1 MSTPEPAGTAGASPA
16 HDPAPGYLP
25 HKQILVILGGLMAG
39 MFLAALDQ
47 SIVGTAL
54 PQIVSEFNSLDKLSW
69 VVTAYLLTST
79 ASTPLWGKISD
90 LYGRRPLFQAAIIT
104 FLAGSVL
111 AALSQNIEELIGFR
125 AVQGLGAGGLLSLAF
140 ATIGDVIPPRERGRY
155 MGYFGAVFGLSS
167 VAGPLLGGLLTD
179 GPGWRWIFWINLP
192 IGLVA
197 LGIVTAR
204 LKLPHVRRSHQIDYL
219 GAATV
224 TGAVTALLLAVSW
237 SGPGN
242 GWTDGI
248 TLGLLVGAA
257 VLAVA
262 FVLIELRVSE
272 PIIPM
277 DLFKGR
283 IFAGNAAYAFLLGF
297 AMFGAL
303 IFLPLYLQAVKDLSP
318 TRSGLALL
326 PMIIGIFSASIPSG
340 QLMSRTGRYKI
351 YPIASAILVGVA
363 MLLLSTIALDT
374 PYWQLAIY
382 MFVMGAGLGLSMQ
395 IIVTAAQNSVSRKH
409 MGTATSTMT
418 FFRSMGGAIGT
429 AVYGAV
435 LTSRLKV
442 HLEDVVP
449 AAAKGSIDSLA
460 KAANSVQALHMM
472 PQPGRGWALSSL
484 VAAMG
489 DVFLVSLPFLAVAL
503 LLAIITPEQR
513 LASREDGAGKSD
525 PGDADIEAA
534 AAAESTYSI

>member
-1 MSTPEPAGTAGASPA
+1 MSTPEPATAGGASTAP
-16 HDPAPGYLP
+16 DPNTPQYLS
-25 HKQILVILGGLMAG
+25 HKQILVVLGGLMAG

-54 PQIVSEFNSLDKLSW
+54 PRIVSEFNSLDKLSW

-90 LYGRRPLFQAAIIT
+90 LYGRRPLFIAAIVT

-111 AALSQNIEELIGFR
+111 SALAQNIEQLIGFR
-125 AVQGLGAGGLLSLAF
+125 AVQGLGAGGLMSLAF
-140 ATIGDVIPPRERGRY
+140 ATIGDVIPPRERGKY

-197 LGIVTAR
+197 LGIVAAVLR
-204 LKLPHVRRSHQIDYL
+204 LPHVRRSHKIDYV
-219 GAATV
+219 GATV
-224 TGAVTALLLAVSW
+224 ITGAVTSLLLAISW
-237 SGPGN
+237 SGPTN
-242 GWTDGI
+242 GWGTGTTI
-248 TLGLLVGAA
+248 ALLAA
-257 VLAVA
+257 AVVLAVS
-262 FVLIELRVSE
+262 FVFVELKVAE

-283 IFAGNAAYAFLLGF
+283 IFSGYAGFAFLLGF

-303 IFLPLYLQAVKDLSP
+303 IFLPLYLQAVKGLSP

-326 PMIIGIFSASIPSG
+326 PMIVGIFSASIPSG
-340 QLMSRTGRYKI
+340 QMMSKNGRYKAF
-351 YPIASAILVGVA
+351 PIISAVLVSGA
-363 MLLLSTIALDT
+363 MLLLSTLSMTT

-395 IIVTAAQNSVSRKH
+395 ITVTAAQNSVPRQH
-409 MGTATSTMT
+409 MGSATSTMT

-435 LTSRLKV
+435 LTSRLKD
-442 HLEDVVP
+442 HLADIIPNATQAMVD
-449 AAAKGSIDSLA
+449 GIA
-460 KAANSVQALHMM
+460 KAANSVQALHSMQEPM
-472 PQPGRGWALSSL
+472 KGWALHGL
-484 VAAMG
+484 VDAMG
-489 DVFLVSLPFLAVAL
+489 DVFLVSLPFLAIAFVIAVV
-503 LLAIITPEQR
+503 TPEQR
-513 LASREDGAGKSD
+513 LAGRSDGPKPEGESV
-525 PGDADIEAA
+525 ESSTAA
-534 AAAESTYSI
+534 ALH

>member
-1 MSTPEPAGTAGASPA
+1 MSTTEPAAAGGAAPASGPG
-16 HDPAPGYLP
+16 DNAPQYLS
-25 HKQILVILGGLMAG
+25 HKQILVVLGGLMAG

-90 LYGRRPLFQAAIIT
+90 LYGRRPLFIAAIVT

-111 AALSQNIEELIGFR
+111 AAMSQNIEMLIGFR
-125 AVQGLGAGGLLSLAF
+125 AVQGLGAGGLMSLAF
-140 ATIGDVIPPRERGRY
+140 ATIGDVIPPRERGKY

-197 LGIVTAR
+197 LGVVAAVLR
-204 LKLPHVRRSHQIDYL
+204 LPHVKRSHKIDYV
-219 GAATV
+219 GAAVV
-224 TGAVTALLLAVSW
+224 TAAVTTLLLAISW
-237 SGPGN
+237 SGPTN
-242 GWTDGI
+242 GWGTTTTI
-248 TLGLLVGAA
+248 ALLAA
-257 VLAVA
+257 SVVLAVA
-262 FVLIELRVSE
+262 FVFVELRVAE

-283 IFAGNAAYAFLLGF
+283 IFSGYAGFAFLLGV

-303 IFLPLYLQAVKDLSP
+303 IFLPLYLQAVKDMSP

-326 PMIIGIFSASIPSG
+326 PMIVGIFTASISSG
-340 QLMSRTGRYKI
+340 QLMSKSGRYKI
-351 YPIASAILVGVA
+351 YPILSAILVAGA
-363 MLLLSTIALDT
+363 MLLLSTLSMTT
-374 PYWQLAIY
+374 PYWHLALY

-395 IIVTAAQNSVSRKH
+395 ITVTAAQNSVPRQH

-429 AVYGAV
+429 AIFGTV
-435 LTSRLKV
+435 LTSRLKD
-442 HLEDVVP
+442 HLADLVP
-449 AAAKGSIDSLA
+449 NATPDMLEKLSQ
-460 KAANSVQALHMM
+460 AANSVPMLHALKEPMK
-472 PQPGRGWALSSL
+472 GWALHGL
-484 VAAMG
+484 VDAMG
-489 DVFLVSLPFLAVAL
+489 DVFLVALPFLAIAL
-503 LLAIITPEQR
+503 VLAIITPEQR
-513 LASREDGAGKSD
+513 LAGRDTAKPDDDASLEASAAGAMH
-525 PGDADIEAA
+525 
-534 AAAESTYSI
+534 

>member
-1 MSTPEPAGTAGASPA
+1 
-16 HDPAPGYLP
+16 
-25 HKQILVILGGLMAG
+25 MAG

-54 PQIVSEFNSLDKLSW
+54 PRIVSEFNSLDKLSW

-90 LYGRRPLFQAAIIT
+90 LYGRRPLFIAAILT
-104 FLAGSVL
+104 FLGGSVL
-111 AALSQNIEELIGFR
+111 SALSQNIEELIAFR
-125 AVQGLGAGGLLSLAF
+125 AVQGLGAGGLMSLAF

-155 MGYFGAVFGLSS
+155 MGYFGAVFGLAS

-179 GPGWRWIFWINLP
+179 GPGWRWIFWINVP

-197 LGIVTAR
+197 LGIVSAVLR
-204 LKLPHVRRSHQIDYL
+204 LPHVKRSHQIDYL
-219 GAATV
+219 GAAIV

-237 SGPGN
+237 SGPTNGWGN
-242 GWTDGI
+242 GTTI
-248 TLGLLVGAA
+248 ALLVGTV

-262 FVLIELRVSE
+262 FVLVELRVAE

-283 IFAGNAAYAFLLGF
+283 IFSGYAGYAFLMGF

-303 IFLPLYLQAVKDLSP
+303 IFLPLYLQAVKDMSP

-326 PMIIGIFSASIPSG
+326 PMIVGIFSASIPSG
-340 QLMSRTGRYKI
+340 QLMSKTGRYKI
-351 YPIASAILVGVA
+351 YPIISAILVSGA

-374 PYWQLAIY
+374 AYWQLAIY

-395 IIVTAAQNSVSRKH
+395 ITVTAAQNSVPRKH

-435 LTSRLKV
+435 LTSRLKT
-442 HLEDVVP
+442 HLGDIVP
-449 AAAKGSIDSLA
+449 QTMQSMVDRLA
-460 KAANSVQALHMM
+460 KAANSVQALHALKPPMK
-472 PQPGRGWALSSL
+472 GWALSGL
-484 VAAMG
+484 VQAMG
-489 DVFLVSLPFLAVAL
+489 DVFLVSLPFLAIAL
-503 LLAIITPEQR
+503 VIAIITPERR
-513 LASREDGAGKSD
+513 LAGRSDGAVKTDGE
-525 PGDADIEAA
+525 GDASLEASA
-534 AAAESTYSI
+534 AGAMH

>member
-1 MSTPEPAGTAGASPA
+1 MSTTEPATAGGA
-16 HDPAPGYLP
+16 APDSGPSYLS

-54 PQIVSEFNSLDKLSW
+54 PRIVSEFNSLDKLSW

-90 LYGRRPLFQAAIIT
+90 LYGRRPLFIAAIVT
-104 FLAGSVL
+104 FLGGSVL
-111 AALSQNIEELIGFR
+111 SALSQNIEQLIGFR
-125 AVQGLGAGGLLSLAF
+125 AVQGLGAGGLMSLAF
-140 ATIGDVIPPRERGRY
+140 ATIGDVIPPRERGKY

-179 GPGWRWIFWINLP
+179 GPGWRWIFWINVP

-197 LGIVTAR
+197 LGIVAAVLR
-204 LKLPHVRRSHQIDYL
+204 LPHVKRSHKIDYL
-219 GAATV
+219 GASTV
-224 TGAVTALLLAVSW
+224 AAAVTSLLLAVSW
-237 SGPGN
+237 SGPSN
-242 GWTDGI
+242 GWGNAT
-248 TLGLLVGAA
+248 TLALLIGAV

-262 FVLIELRVSE
+262 FVIIELRVAE

-283 IFAGNAAYAFLLGF
+283 IFSGYAGYAFLLGF

-326 PMIIGIFSASIPSG
+326 PMIVGIFSASIPSG
-340 QLMSRTGRYKI
+340 QMMSKSGRYKHF
-351 YPIASAILVGVA
+351 PIISAVLVGGA
-363 MLLLSTIALDT
+363 MILLSTLSLST

-395 IIVTAAQNSVSRKH
+395 ITVTAAQNSVPRQH
-409 MGTATSTMT
+409 MGSATSTMT

-435 LTSRLKV
+435 LTSRLKD
-442 HLEDVVP
+442 HLGDIIPNATQSMVD
-449 AAAKGSIDSLA
+449 GLA
-460 KAANSVQALHMM
+460 KAANSVQALH
-472 PQPGRGWALSSL
+472 ALKEPMKGFALHGL
-484 VAAMG
+484 VDAMD
-489 DVFLVSLPFLAVAL
+489 DVFLVSLPFLAIAL
-503 LLAIITPEQR
+503 ILAIITPEQK
-513 LASREDGAGKSD
+513 LAGRNDGPKAEGEGEQSL
-525 PGDADIEAA
+525 ESSAA
-534 AAAESTYSI
+534 AAMH

>member
-1 MSTPEPAGTAGASPA
+1 MSTTEPATPGGASPA
-16 HDPAPGYLP
+16 PDAPTYLS
-25 HKQILVILGGLMAG
+25 HRNILIILGGLMAG

-90 LYGRRPLFQAAIIT
+90 LYGRRPLFIAAIVT
-104 FLAGSVL
+104 FLGGSVL
-111 AALSQNIEELIGFR
+111 SALAQNIEQLIGFR
-125 AVQGLGAGGLLSLAF
+125 AVQGLGAGGLMSLAF
-140 ATIGDVIPPRERGRY
+140 ATIGDVIPPRERGKY

-197 LGIVTAR
+197 LGIVAAV
-204 LKLPHVRRSHQIDYL
+204 LKLPHVKRSHKIDYL
-219 GAATV
+219 GAAIV
-224 TGAVTALLLAVSW
+224 TGAVTSLLLAVSW
-237 SGPGN
+237 SGPTNGWGN
-242 GWTDGI
+242 GTTI
-248 TLGLLVGAA
+248 ALLAGAV

-262 FVLIELRVSE
+262 FVLVELRVSE

-283 IFAGNAAYAFLLGF
+283 IFSGYAGYAFLLGF

-326 PMIIGIFSASIPSG
+326 PMIVGIFSASIPSG
-340 QLMSRTGRYKI
+340 QLMSKTGRYKI
-351 YPIASAILVGVA
+351 YPMISAVLVGGA
-363 MLLLSTIALDT
+363 MVLLSTIGLHT
-374 PYWQLAIY
+374 PYWHLAIY
-382 MFVMGAGLGLSMQ
+382 MFIMGAGLGLSMQ
-395 IIVTAAQNSVSRKH
+395 ITVTAAQNSVPRQH

-442 HLEDVVP
+442 HLGDIVP
-449 AAAKGSIDSLA
+449 ATAQNMVEPLA
-460 KAANSVQALHMM
+460 KAANSVQALHGLKEPMK
-472 PQPGRGWALSSL
+472 GWALSGL
-484 VAAMG
+484 VNAMD
-489 DVFLVSLPFLAVAL
+489 DVFLVSLPFLAIAL
-503 LLAIITPEQR
+503 ILAVITPEQR
-513 LASREDGAGKSD
+513 LAGRNDGPKSEEEQN
-525 PGDADIEAA
+525 AELEAA
-534 AAAESTYSI
+534 ASSMG

>member
-1 MSTPEPAGTAGASPA
+1 MSTTEPAVTGGAAP
-16 HDPAPGYLP
+16 DPNTPSYLS
-25 HKQILVILGGLMAG
+25 HKQILVVLGGLMAG

-90 LYGRRPLFQAAIIT
+90 LYGRRPLFIAAIVT

-125 AVQGLGAGGLLSLAF
+125 AVQGLGAGGLMSLAF
-140 ATIGDVIPPRERGRY
+140 ATIGDVIPPRERGKY

-197 LGIVTAR
+197 LGVVGAV
-204 LKLPHVRRSHQIDYL
+204 LKLPHVKRSHKIDYL
-219 GAATV
+219 GASVV
-224 TGAVTALLLAVSW
+224 TGAVTTLLLAVSW
-237 SGPGN
+237 SGPSN
-242 GWTDGI
+242 GWDSATTI
-248 TLGLLVGAA
+248 GLLVAA
-257 VLAVA
+257 VVLAVA
-262 FVLIELRVSE
+262 FVFVELRVSE

-283 IFAGNAAYAFLLGF
+283 IFSGYAGFAFLLGF

-303 IFLPLYLQAVKDLSP
+303 IFLPLYLQAVKDMSP

-326 PMIIGIFSASIPSG
+326 PMILGIFSASIPSG
-340 QLMSRTGRYKI
+340 QLMSKTGRYKI
-351 YPIASAILVGVA
+351 YPIISAVLVGVA
-363 MLLLSTIALDT
+363 MLLLSTLSLST
-374 PYWQLAIY
+374 PYWQLAIF
-382 MFVMGAGLGLSMQ
+382 MFLMGSGLGLSMQ
-395 IIVTAAQNSVSRKH
+395 ITVTAAQNSVPRKH
-409 MGTATSTMT
+409 MGTATSSMT

-435 LTSRLKV
+435 LTSRLTE
-442 HLEDVVP
+442 HLGDIVP
-449 AAAKGSIDSLA
+449 SSAQNMVGQLA
-460 KAANSVQALHMM
+460 KAANSVDALHALKEPM
-472 PQPGRGWALSSL
+472 QGWALHGL
-484 VAAMG
+484 VEAMG
-489 DVFLVSLPFLAVAL
+489 DVFLVSLPFLAIAL
-503 LLAIITPEQR
+503 VIAIITPEQR
-513 LASREDGAGKSD
+513 LAGRDETPKDGEEPNLEAS
-525 PGDADIEAA
+525 AA
-534 AAAESTYSI
+534 AAMH

>member
-1 MSTPEPAGTAGASPA
+1 MSTTEPATSGGAA
-16 HDPAPGYLP
+16 PAPDKGPQYLS
-25 HKQILVILGGLMAG
+25 HQQILVVLGGLMAG

-90 LYGRRPLFQAAIIT
+90 LYGRRPLFMAAIIT

-111 AALSQNIEELIGFR
+111 SALSQNIEMLIGFR
-125 AVQGLGAGGLLSLAF
+125 AIQGLGAGGLMALAF
-140 ATIGDVIPPRERGRY
+140 ATIGDVIPPRERGKY

-167 VAGPLLGGLLTD
+167 VAGPLLGGVLTD
-179 GPGWRWIFWINLP
+179 GPGWRWIFWINVP

-197 LGIVTAR
+197 LGIVGAVLR
-204 LKLPHVRRSHQIDYL
+204 LPHVRRSHKIDFL
-219 GAATV
+219 GAGTV
-224 TGAVTALLLAVSW
+224 TAAVTTLLLAVSW
-237 SGPGN
+237 SGPTNGWGN
-242 GWTDGI
+242 GTTI
-248 TLGLLVGAA
+248 ALLVASA

-262 FVLIELRVSE
+262 FVIIENKVSE

-283 IFAGNAAYAFLLGF
+283 IFAGYAGYAFLLGF

-326 PMIIGIFSASIPSG
+326 PMIVGIFFASIPSG

-351 YPIASAILVGVA
+351 YPIVSAVLVSGA
-363 MLLLSTIALDT
+363 MVLLSTLSLNT
-374 PYWQLAIY
+374 PYWHLAIY

-395 IIVTAAQNSVSRKH
+395 ITVTAAQNSVPRQH
-409 MGTATSTMT
+409 IGTATSTMT
-418 FFRSMGGAIGT
+418 FFRSMGGAVGT

-442 HLEDVVP
+442 HLADIVP
-449 AAAKGSIDSLA
+449 NATQGMIDGLA
-460 KAANSVQALHMM
+460 KAANSVDALH
-472 PQPGRGWALSSL
+472 ALKEPLKGFALHGL
-484 VAAMG
+484 VDAMD
-489 DVFLVSLPFLAVAL
+489 DVFLVSLPFLAIAFIIAV
-503 LLAIITPEQR
+503 ITPEQR
-513 LASREDGAGKSD
+513 LAGRDDIAKPASESEDSV
-525 PGDADIEAA
+525 ETSAA
-534 AAAESTYSI
+534 AAMH

>member
-1 MSTPEPAGTAGASPA
+1 MSTTEPAVSGGSSSAPEPS
-16 HDPAPGYLP
+16 YLS
-25 HKQILVILGGLMAG
+25 HKQILVVLAGLMAG

-90 LYGRRPLFQAAIIT
+90 LYGRRPLFIAAIVT

-111 AALSQNIEELIGFR
+111 SALAQNIEELIGFR
-125 AVQGLGAGGLLSLAF
+125 AVQGLGAGGLMSLAF
-140 ATIGDVIPPRERGRY
+140 ATIGDVIPPRERGKY

-197 LGIVTAR
+197 LGIVAAV
-204 LKLPHVRRSHQIDYL
+204 LKLPHVKRSHKIDYL
-219 GAATV
+219 GASVITA
-224 TGAVTALLLAVSW
+224 AVTTLLLAISW
-237 SGPGN
+237 SGPDN
-242 GWTDGI
+242 GWGSGTTI
-248 TLGLLVGAA
+248 ALLVAA
-257 VLAVA
+257 VVLSVTFVFVELKVA
-262 FVLIELRVSE
+262 E

-283 IFAGNAAYAFLLGF
+283 IFSGYAGYAFLLGF

-303 IFLPLYLQAVKDLSP
+303 IFLPLYLQAVKDMSP

-326 PMIIGIFSASIPSG
+326 PMIVGIFSASIPSG
-340 QLMSRTGRYKI
+340 QLMSKTGRYKI
-351 YPIASAILVGVA
+351 YPIISAVLVGGA
-363 MLLLSTIALDT
+363 MVMLSTIGMDT

-395 IIVTAAQNSVSRKH
+395 ITVTAAQNSVPRQH

-435 LTSRLKV
+435 LTSRLTD
-442 HLEDVVP
+442 HLGDIVP
-449 AAAKGSIDSLA
+449 QTAQNMVGMLA
-460 KAANSVQALHMM
+460 KAANSVDALHALQ
-472 PQPGRGWALSSL
+472 QPMKGWALLGL
-484 VAAMG
+484 VQAMG
-489 DVFLVSLPFLAVAL
+489 DVFLVSLPFLVIAL
-503 LLAIITPEQR
+503 VLAIITPEQR
-513 LASREDGAGKSD
+513 LAGRNDNQPKDEN
-525 PGDADIEAA
+525 IEASAA
-534 AAAESTYSI
+534 AAMH

>member
-1 MSTPEPAGTAGASPA
+1 MSTTEPAVA
-16 HDPAPGYLP
+16 APDSSTPSYLS
-25 HKQILVILGGLMAG
+25 HRQILVILGGLMAG

-90 LYGRRPLFQAAIIT
+90 LYGRRPLFIAAIVT
-104 FLAGSVL
+104 FLGGSVL
-111 AALSQNIEELIGFR
+111 SALSQNIEMLIGFR
-125 AVQGLGAGGLLSLAF
+125 AVQGLGAGGLMSLAF
-140 ATIGDVIPPRERGRY
+140 ATIGDVIPPRERGKY

-197 LGIVTAR
+197 LGIVAAV
-204 LKLPHVRRSHQIDYL
+204 LKLPHVKRSHKIDYL
-219 GAATV
+219 GAAIV
-224 TGAVTALLLAVSW
+224 TGAVTTLLLAVSW
-237 SGPGN
+237 SGPSNGWGN
-242 GWTDGI
+242 GT
-248 TLGLLVGAA
+248 TVALLVGAV

-262 FVLIELRVSE
+262 FVLVELRVAE

-283 IFAGNAAYAFLLGF
+283 IFSGYAGFAFLLGF

-326 PMIIGIFSASIPSG
+326 PMIVGIFSASIPSG
-340 QLMSRTGRYKI
+340 QLMSKTGRYKI
-351 YPIASAILVGVA
+351 YPIISAVLVGFA
-363 MLLLSTIALDT
+363 MVLLSTIGMNT
-374 PYWQLAIY
+374 PYWHLAIY

-395 IIVTAAQNSVSRKH
+395 ITVTAAQNSVPRQH

-435 LTSRLKV
+435 LTSRLQV
-442 HLEDVVP
+442 HLKDIVP
-449 AAAKGSIDSLA
+449 AAAQNMVEPLS
-460 KAANSVQALHMM
+460 KAANSVPVLHALKEPMK
-472 PQPGRGWALSSL
+472 GWALNGL
-484 VAAMG
+484 VSAMD
-489 DVFLVSLPFLAVAL
+489 DVFLVSLPFLAIAL
-503 LLAIITPEQR
+503 VIAIITPEQR
-513 LASREDGAGKSD
+513 LAGRTDGAPKPEGENLEAS
-525 PGDADIEAA
+525 AA
-534 AAAESTYSI
+534 AAMH

>member
-1 MSTPEPAGTAGASPA
+1 MSTTEPATAGGA
-16 HDPAPGYLP
+16 APTDGGPNYLS
-25 HKQILVILGGLMAG
+25 HKQILVVLGGLMAG

-54 PQIVSEFNSLDKLSW
+54 PRIVSEFNSLDKLSW

-79 ASTPLWGKISD
+79 ASTPLWGKVSD
-90 LYGRRPLFQAAIIT
+90 LYGRRPLFIAAIVT
-104 FLAGSVL
+104 FLVGSVL
-111 AALSQNIEELIGFR
+111 AALSQNIEMLIGFR
-125 AVQGLGAGGLLSLAF
+125 AVQGLGAGGLMSLAF
-140 ATIGDVIPPRERGRY
+140 ATIGDVIPPRERGKY

-197 LGIVTAR
+197 LGIVAAV
-204 LKLPHVRRSHQIDYL
+204 LKLPHVKRSHKIDYL
-219 GAATV
+219 GASTV
-224 TGAVTALLLAVSW
+224 AAAVTSLLLAVSW
-237 SGPGN
+237 SGPSN
-242 GWTDGI
+242 GWGTTTTI
-248 TLGLLVGAA
+248 ALLVASV

-283 IFAGNAAYAFLLGF
+283 IFSGYAGFAFLLGF

-303 IFLPLYLQAVKDLSP
+303 IFLPLYLQAVKDMSP

-326 PMIIGIFSASIPSG
+326 PMIVGIFSASIPSG
-340 QLMSRTGRYKI
+340 QLMSKTGRYKI
-351 YPIASAILVGVA
+351 YPIISAVMVGAA
-363 MLLLSTIALDT
+363 MVLLSTLSMAT

-395 IIVTAAQNSVSRKH
+395 ITVTAAQNSVPRQH
-409 MGTATSTMT
+409 MGTATSSMT

-435 LTSRLKV
+435 LTTRLKD
-442 HLEDVVP
+442 HLTDIVP
-449 AAAKGSIDSLA
+449 NAAQGMVDGLA
-460 KAANSVQALHMM
+460 KAANSVQALHALKPPMK
-472 PQPGRGWALSSL
+472 GWALQGL
-484 VAAMG
+484 VDAMG
-489 DVFLVSLPFLAVAL
+489 DVFLVSLPFLAIAL
-503 LLAIITPEQR
+503 ILAVITPEQR
-513 LASREDGAGKSD
+513 LAGRNDGPKAE
-525 PGDADIEAA
+525 GDESLESSAA
-534 AAAESTYSI
+534 AAMH

>member
-1 MSTPEPAGTAGASPA
+1 MSTTEPATAGGPGQGSTLPEPS
-16 HDPAPGYLP
+16 YLS

-90 LYGRRPLFQAAIIT
+90 LYGRRPLFIAAIVT

-111 AALSQNIEELIGFR
+111 SALAQNIEELIGFR
-125 AVQGLGAGGLLSLAF
+125 AVQGLGAGGLMSLAF
-140 ATIGDVIPPRERGRY
+140 ATIGDVIPPRERGKY

-167 VAGPLLGGLLTD
+167 VAGPLLGGVLTD

-197 LGIVTAR
+197 LGIVAAV
-204 LKLPHVRRSHQIDYL
+204 LKLPHVKRSHKIDYV
-219 GAATV
+219 GASVV
-224 TGAVTALLLAVSW
+224 TAAVTSLLLAVSW
-237 SGPGN
+237 SGPSNGWGN
-242 GWTDGI
+242 GTTI
-248 TLGLLVGAA
+248 ALLAGAVA
-257 VLAVA
+257 LAVA
-262 FVLIELRVSE
+262 FVFVELKVSE

-283 IFAGNAAYAFLLGF
+283 IFSGYAAYAFLLGF

-326 PMIIGIFSASIPSG
+326 PMIVGIFSASIPSG
-340 QLMSRTGRYKI
+340 QLMSKTGRYKI
-351 YPIASAILVGVA
+351 YPIISAVLVGGA
-363 MLLLSTIALDT
+363 MVMLSTLSMTT

-395 IIVTAAQNSVSRKH
+395 ITVTAAQNSVPRQH

-435 LTSRLKV
+435 LTSRLKD
-442 HLEDVVP
+442 HLGDIVP
-449 AAAKGSIDSLA
+449 NATQSMVDGLA
-460 KAANSVQALHMM
+460 KAANSVQALHSLKEPMK
-472 PQPGRGWALSSL
+472 GWALHGL
-484 VAAMG
+484 VDAMG
-489 DVFLVSLPFLAVAL
+489 DVFLVSLPFLAIAL
-503 LLAIITPEQR
+503 VLAIITPEQK
-513 LASREDGAGKSD
+513 LAGRSDGAAKPEDVEAS
-525 PGDADIEAA
+525 AA
-534 AAAESTYSI
+534 AAMH

>member
-1 MSTPEPAGTAGASPA
+1 MSTTEPAVA
-16 HDPAPGYLP
+16 APDSNTPSYLS

-90 LYGRRPLFQAAIIT
+90 LYGRRPLFIAAIVT

-111 AALSQNIEELIGFR
+111 SAMSQNIEMLIGFR
-125 AVQGLGAGGLLSLAF
+125 AVQGLGAGGLMSLAF
-140 ATIGDVIPPRERGRY
+140 ATIGDVIPPRERGKY

-167 VAGPLLGGLLTD
+167 VAGPLLGGVLTD

-197 LGIVTAR
+197 LGVVAAV
-204 LKLPHVRRSHQIDYL
+204 LKLPHVKRSHKIDYL
-219 GAATV
+219 GASIV

-237 SGPGN
+237 SGPSNGWGN
-242 GWTDGI
+242 GT
-248 TLGLLVGAA
+248 TLALLIGAV

-262 FVLIELRVSE
+262 FVLVELRVSE

-283 IFAGNAAYAFLLGF
+283 IFSGYAGFAFLLGF

-326 PMIIGIFSASIPSG
+326 PMIVGIFSASIPSG
-340 QLMSRTGRYKI
+340 QLMSKTGRYKI
-351 YPIASAILVGVA
+351 YPIISAILVGAA
-363 MLLLSTIALDT
+363 MVMLSTIGMNT
-374 PYWQLAIY
+374 PYWHLAIF

-395 IIVTAAQNSVSRKH
+395 ITVTAAQNSVPRQH

-442 HLEDVVP
+442 HLEDIVP
-449 AAAKGSIDSLA
+449 AAAQNMVEPLS
-460 KAANSVQALHMM
+460 KAANSVPVLHALKEPMK
-472 PQPGRGWALSSL
+472 GWALNGL
-484 VAAMG
+484 VSAMD
-489 DVFLVSLPFLAVAL
+489 DVFLVSLPFLAIAL
-503 LLAIITPEQR
+503 VIAIITPEQR
-513 LASREDGAGKSD
+513 LAGRTDGAPKPEEENLEAS
-525 PGDADIEAA
+525 AA
-534 AAAESTYSI
+534 AAMH

>member
-1 MSTPEPAGTAGASPA
+1 MSVTEPATAGGPSQGSSAPEPS
-16 HDPAPGYLP
+16 YLS

-90 LYGRRPLFQAAIIT
+90 LYGRRPLFIAAILT

-111 AALSQNIEELIGFR
+111 SALSQNIEELIGFR
-125 AVQGLGAGGLLSLAF
+125 AVQGLGAGGLMSLAF
-140 ATIGDVIPPRERGRY
+140 ATIGDVIPPRERGKY

-167 VAGPLLGGLLTD
+167 VAGPLLGGVLTD

-192 IGLVA
+192 IGLIA
-197 LGIVTAR
+197 LGIVAAV
-204 LKLPHVRRSHQIDYL
+204 LKLPHVKRSHKIDYL
-219 GAATV
+219 GAAIV
-224 TGAVTALLLAVSW
+224 TGAVTSLLLAVSW
-237 SGPGN
+237 SGPNNGWGN
-242 GWTDGI
+242 GT
-248 TLGLLVGAA
+248 TLALLIGAVA
-257 VLAVA
+257 LAVA
-262 FVLIELRVSE
+262 FVFVELKVSE

-283 IFAGNAAYAFLLGF
+283 IFSGYAAYAFLLGF

-326 PMIIGIFSASIPSG
+326 PMIVGIFSASIPSG
-340 QLMSRTGRYKI
+340 QLMSKTGRYKI
-351 YPIASAILVGVA
+351 YPIISAVLVGGA
-363 MLLLSTIALDT
+363 MVMLSTLSMTT

-395 IIVTAAQNSVSRKH
+395 ITVTAAQNSVPRQH

-435 LTSRLKV
+435 LTVRLKD
-442 HLEDVVP
+442 HLGDIVP
-449 AAAKGSIDSLA
+449 NATQSMVDGLA
-460 KAANSVQALHMM
+460 KAANSVQALHGLKEPMK
-472 PQPGRGWALSSL
+472 GWALHGL
-484 VAAMG
+484 VDAMG
-489 DVFLVSLPFLAVAL
+489 DVFLVSLPFLAIAL
-503 LLAIITPEQR
+503 VLAIITPEQK
-513 LASREDGAGKSD
+513 LAGRNDGAPKPEDENLEAS
-525 PGDADIEAA
+525 AA
-534 AAAESTYSI
+534 ASTH

>member
-1 MSTPEPAGTAGASPA
+1 MSTTEPATTGGAAPET
-16 HDPAPGYLP
+16 PGYLS
-25 HKQILVILGGLMAG
+25 HKQILVVLGGLMAG

-90 LYGRRPLFQAAIIT
+90 LYGRRPLFIAAIVT

-111 AALSQNIEELIGFR
+111 AALSQNIEMLIGFR
-125 AVQGLGAGGLLSLAF
+125 AVQGLGAGGLMSLAF
-140 ATIGDVIPPRERGRY
+140 ATIGDVIPPRERGKY

-197 LGIVTAR
+197 LGIVGAVLR
-204 LKLPHVRRSHQIDYL
+204 LPHVRRSHKIDYL
-219 GAATV
+219 GAAVV
-224 TGAVTALLLAVSW
+224 TGAVTSLLLAVSW
-237 SGPGN
+237 SGPTN
-242 GWTDGI
+242 GWGTGTTI
-248 TLGLLVGAA
+248 ALLAA
-257 VLAVA
+257 AVVLAVT
-262 FVLIELRVSE
+262 FVIVELRVAE

-283 IFAGNAAYAFLLGF
+283 IFSGYAGYAFLLGF

-303 IFLPLYLQAVKDLSP
+303 IFLPLYLQAVKDMSP

-326 PMIIGIFSASIPSG
+326 PMIVGIFSASIPSG
-340 QLMSRTGRYKI
+340 QLMSKTGRYKV
-351 YPIASAILVGVA
+351 YPIISSVLVGGA
-363 MLLLSTIALDT
+363 MLLLSTLSLGT
-374 PYWQLAIY
+374 PYWHLAIY
-382 MFVMGAGLGLSMQ
+382 MFIMGAGLGLSMQ
-395 IIVTAAQNSVSRKH
+395 ITVTAAQNSVDRKH
-409 MGTATSTMT
+409 MGSATSTMT

-435 LTSRLKV
+435 LTSRLKE
-442 HLEDVVP
+442 HLGDIVPNATQTVVD
-449 AAAKGSIDSLA
+449 GLA
-460 KAANSVQALHMM
+460 KAANSVQALHGLKEPMK
-472 PQPGRGWALSSL
+472 GWALHGL
-484 VAAMG
+484 VDSMG
-489 DVFLVSLPFLAVAL
+489 DVFLVSLPFLAIAL
-503 LLAIITPEQR
+503 ILAIITPEQR
-513 LASREDGAGKSD
+513 LAGRSDGPKPEGEGEEDSMEAS
-525 PGDADIEAA
+525 AA
-534 AAAESTYSI
+534 AAMH

>member
-1 MSTPEPAGTAGASPA
+1 MSTTEPAVADGGGAT
-16 HDPAPGYLP
+16 APGYLS

-90 LYGRRPLFQAAIIT
+90 LYGRRPLFIAAIVT

-111 AALSQNIEELIGFR
+111 SALAQNIEMLIGFR
-125 AVQGLGAGGLLSLAF
+125 AVQGLGAGGLMSLAF
-140 ATIGDVIPPRERGRY
+140 ATIGDVIPPRERGKY

-167 VAGPLLGGLLTD
+167 VAGPLLGGVLTD

-197 LGIVTAR
+197 LGVVAAV
-204 LKLPHVRRSHQIDYL
+204 LKLPHVKRSHKIDYL
-219 GAATV
+219 GAAIV

-237 SGPGN
+237 SGPTNGWGN
-242 GWTDGI
+242 GT
-248 TLGLLVGAA
+248 TLALLIGAV

-262 FVLIELRVSE
+262 FVLVELRVAE

-283 IFAGNAAYAFLLGF
+283 IFSGYAGFAFLLGF

-303 IFLPLYLQAVKDLSP
+303 IFLPLYLQAVKDMSP

-326 PMIIGIFSASIPSG
+326 PMIMGIFSASIPSG
-340 QLMSRTGRYKI
+340 QLMSKTGRYKI
-351 YPIASAILVGVA
+351 YPIISAVLVGIA
-363 MLLLSTIALDT
+363 MVMLSTISMTT

-382 MFVMGAGLGLSMQ
+382 MFVMGSGLGLSMQ
-395 IIVTAAQNSVSRKH
+395 ITVTAAQNSVPRQH

-435 LTSRLKV
+435 LTSRLEV
-442 HLEDVVP
+442 HLKDIVP
-449 AAAKGSIDSLA
+449 SATQGVIDGLV
-460 KAANSVQALHMM
+460 KAANSVPVLHSLQ
-472 PQPGRGWALSSL
+472 QPMKGWALNGL
-484 VAAMG
+484 VNAMD
-489 DVFLVSLPFLAVAL
+489 DVFLVSLPFLAIAL
-503 LLAIITPEQR
+503 VLAIITPEQR
-513 LASREDGAGKSD
+513 LAGRNDGDKKPEDENLEAS
-525 PGDADIEAA
+525 AA
-534 AAAESTYSI
+534 AAMH

>member
-1 MSTPEPAGTAGASPA
+1 MSATEPVATAGQSP
-16 HDPAPGYLP
+16 DQPNYLS
-25 HKQILVILGGLMAG
+25 HKQILVVLGGLMAG

-90 LYGRRPLFQAAIIT
+90 LYGRRPLFQAAILT
-104 FLAGSVL
+104 FLGGSVL
-111 AALSQNIEELIGFR
+111 SALAQNIEQLIAFR
-125 AVQGLGAGGLLSLAF
+125 AVQGLGAGGLMSLAF
-140 ATIGDVIPPRERGRY
+140 ATIGDVIPPRERGKY

-192 IGLVA
+192 IGVVA
-197 LGIVTAR
+197 LAIVSAV
-204 LKLPHVRRSHQIDYL
+204 LKLPHVKRSHQIDYL
-219 GAATV
+219 GAALV
-224 TGAVTALLLAVSW
+224 TAAVTALLLAVSW
-237 SGPGN
+237 SGPEN
-242 GWTDGI
+242 GWGDGT
-248 TLGLLVGAA
+248 TLALLIGA
-257 VLAVA
+257 VVISIA
-262 FVLIELRVSE
+262 FVLVELRVSE

-283 IFAGNAAYAFLLGF
+283 IFAGNSAYAFLLGF

-303 IFLPLYLQAVKDLSP
+303 IFLPLYLQAVKEMSP

-326 PMIIGIFSASIPSG
+326 PMIIGIFSASVPSG
-340 QLMSRTGRYKI
+340 QAMSKTGRYKM
-351 YPIASAILVGVA
+351 YPIVSAILVGGA
-363 MLLLSTIALDT
+363 MLLLSTIAIDT

-382 MFVMGAGLGLSMQ
+382 MFVMGTGLGLSMQ
-395 IIVTAAQNSVSRKH
+395 IIVTAAQNSVPRKH

-418 FFRSMGGAIGT
+418 FFRSMGGAVGT

-449 AAAKGSIDSLA
+449 AAAHNTIDQLA
-460 KAANSVQALHMM
+460 KAANSVQALHAL
-472 PQPGRGWALSSL
+472 PQPPRTWALNSL
-484 VAAMG
+484 VGAMG
-489 DVFLVSLPFLAVAL
+489 DVFLVSLPFLVIALVLAVV
-503 LLAIITPEQR
+503 TPEQR
-513 LASREDGAGKSD
+513 LASREDAAGG
-525 PGDADIEAA
+525 PDANM
-534 AAAESTYSI
+534 ESASAMH

>member
-1 MSTPEPAGTAGASPA
+1 MSTTEPAVAGGSSSAPEPS
-16 HDPAPGYLP
+16 YLS
-25 HKQILVILGGLMAG
+25 HKQILVVLAGLMAG

-90 LYGRRPLFQAAIIT
+90 LYGRRPLFIAAIVT

-111 AALSQNIEELIGFR
+111 SALAQNIEELIGFR
-125 AVQGLGAGGLLSLAF
+125 AVQGLGAGGLMSLAF
-140 ATIGDVIPPRERGRY
+140 ATIGDVIPPRERGKY

-197 LGIVTAR
+197 LGIVAAV
-204 LKLPHVRRSHQIDYL
+204 LKLPHVKRSHKIDYL
-219 GAATV
+219 GASVITA
-224 TGAVTALLLAVSW
+224 AVTTLLLAISW
-237 SGPGN
+237 SGPDN
-242 GWTDGI
+242 GWDSGTTI
-248 TLGLLVGAA
+248 ALLVAA
-257 VLAVA
+257 VALSVTFVFVELKVA
-262 FVLIELRVSE
+262 E

-283 IFAGNAAYAFLLGF
+283 IFSGYAGYAFLLGF

-303 IFLPLYLQAVKDLSP
+303 IFLPLYLQAVKDMSP

-326 PMIIGIFSASIPSG
+326 PMIVGIFSASIPSG
-340 QLMSRTGRYKI
+340 QLMSKTGRYKI
-351 YPIASAILVGVA
+351 YPIISAVLVGGA
-363 MLLLSTIALDT
+363 MVMLSTIAMDT

-395 IIVTAAQNSVSRKH
+395 ITVTAAQNSVPRQH

-435 LTSRLKV
+435 LTSRLTD
-442 HLEDVVP
+442 HLGDIVP
-449 AAAKGSIDSLA
+449 QTAQNMVGMLA
-460 KAANSVQALHMM
+460 KAANSVDALHALQ
-472 PQPGRGWALSSL
+472 QPMKGWALLGL
-484 VAAMG
+484 VQAMG
-489 DVFLVSLPFLAVAL
+489 DVFLVSLPFLVIAL
-503 LLAIITPEQR
+503 VLAIITPEQR
-513 LASREDGAGKSD
+513 LAGRNDNQPKDENVESS
-525 PGDADIEAA
+525 AA
-534 AAAESTYSI
+534 AAMH

>member
-1 MSTPEPAGTAGASPA
+1 MSTTEPATAGGGPTDSAPEPN
-16 HDPAPGYLP
+16 YLS

-90 LYGRRPLFQAAIIT
+90 LYGRRPLFIAAILT

-111 AALSQNIEELIGFR
+111 SALAQNIEELIGFR
-125 AVQGLGAGGLLSLAF
+125 AVQGLGAGGLMSLAF
-140 ATIGDVIPPRERGRY
+140 ATIGDVIPPRERGKY

-167 VAGPLLGGLLTD
+167 VAGPLLGGVLTD

-197 LGIVTAR
+197 LGIVAAV
-204 LKLPHVRRSHQIDYL
+204 LKLPHVKRSHKIDYV
-219 GAATV
+219 GAAVV
-224 TGAVTALLLAVSW
+224 TAAVTSLLLAVSW
-237 SGPGN
+237 SGPTY
-242 GWTDGI
+242 GWGAGTTI
-248 TLGLLVGAA
+248 ALLVGAVA
-257 VLAVA
+257 LAVA
-262 FVLIELRVSE
+262 FVFVELKVAE

-283 IFAGNAAYAFLLGF
+283 IFSGYAGYTFLLGF

-340 QLMSRTGRYKI
+340 QLMSKTGRYKI
-351 YPIASAILVGVA
+351 YPIISAVLVGGA
-363 MLLLSTIALDT
+363 MVMLSTLSMTT

-395 IIVTAAQNSVSRKH
+395 ITVTAAQNSVPRQH

-435 LTSRLKV
+435 LTSRLEI
-442 HLEDVVP
+442 HLGEIVP
-449 AAAKGSIDSLA
+449 NATQSMVDGLA
-460 KAANSVQALHMM
+460 KAANSVEALHALKEPMK
-472 PQPGRGWALSSL
+472 GWALHGL
-484 VAAMG
+484 VDAMG
-489 DVFLVSLPFLAVAL
+489 DVFLVSLPFLVIAL
-503 LLAIITPEQR
+503 VLAIITPEQK
-513 LASREDGAGKSD
+513 LAGRSD
-525 PGDADIEAA
+525 APKPDDENIESSAA
-534 AAAESTYSI
+534 ASMH

>member
-1 MSTPEPAGTAGASPA
+1 MSTPEPATTAGPSPA
-16 HDPAPGYLP
+16 QDAPSYLS
-25 HKQILVILGGLMAG
+25 HRQILVILGGLMAG

-54 PQIVSEFNSLDKLSW
+54 PRIVSEFNSLDKLSW

-90 LYGRRPLFQAAIIT
+90 LYGRRPLFIAAILT
-104 FLAGSVL
+104 FLGGSVL
-111 AALSQNIEELIGFR
+111 SALSQNIEELIGFR
-125 AVQGLGAGGLLSLAF
+125 AVQGLGAGGLMSLAF
-140 ATIGDVIPPRERGRY
+140 ATIGDVIPPRERGKY

-197 LGIVTAR
+197 LGIVSAVLR
-204 LKLPHVRRSHQIDYL
+204 LPHVKRSHQIDYL
-219 GAATV
+219 GAAIV

-237 SGPGN
+237 SGPTNGWGN
-242 GWTDGI
+242 GTTI
-248 TLGLLVGAA
+248 ALLAGAV

-262 FVLIELRVSE
+262 FVLVELRVAE

-283 IFAGNAAYAFLLGF
+283 IFSGYAGYAFLLGF

-303 IFLPLYLQAVKDLSP
+303 IFLPLYLQAVKDMSP

-326 PMIIGIFSASIPSG
+326 PMIVGIFCASIPSG
-340 QLMSRTGRYKI
+340 QLMSKTGRYKI
-351 YPIASAILVGVA
+351 YPIISAILVSVA

-374 PYWQLAIY
+374 AYWQLAIY
-382 MFVMGAGLGLSMQ
+382 MFLMGSGLGLSMQ
-395 IIVTAAQNSVSRKH
+395 ITVTAAQNSVPRKH

-435 LTSRLKV
+435 LTSRLKS
-442 HLEDVVP
+442 HLGDIVP
-449 AAAKGSIDSLA
+449 QAMHGMVDQLA
-460 KAANSVQALHMM
+460 KAANSVQALHALKPPMK
-472 PQPGRGWALSSL
+472 GWALSGL
-484 VAAMG
+484 VQAMG
-489 DVFLVSLPFLAVAL
+489 DVFLVSLPFLLIAL
-503 LLAIITPEQR
+503 ILAIITPEQR
-513 LASREDGAGKSD
+513 LAGRSDGAAKTDGED
-525 PGDADIEAA
+525 DASLEASAA
-534 AAAESTYSI
+534 AAMH

>member
-1 MSTPEPAGTAGASPA
+1 MSTREPAAQSAGESPA
-16 HDPAPGYLP
+16 QDPLSPNYLS
-25 HKQILVILGGLMAG
+25 HSQILVVLGGLMAG

-90 LYGRRPLFQAAIIT
+90 LYGRRPLFQAAIVT

-111 AALSQNIEELIGFR
+111 SALAQNIEQLIAFR
-125 AVQGLGAGGLLSLAF
+125 AVQGLGAGGLMSLAF
-140 ATIGDVIPPRERGRY
+140 ATIGDVIPPRERGKY

-167 VAGPLLGGLLTD
+167 VAGPLLGGVLTD
-179 GPGWRWIFWINLP
+179 GPGWRWIFWINVP
-192 IGLVA
+192 IGAVA
-197 LGIVTAR
+197 LVIVTLR
-204 LKLPHVRRSHQIDYL
+204 LKLHHVRRSHKIDYL

-224 TGAVTALLLAVSW
+224 AAAVTSLLLFLSW

-242 GWTDGI
+242 GWGDGTSI
-248 TLGLLVGAA
+248 GLLVAA
-257 VLAVA
+257 VVLSVA
-262 FVLIELRVSE
+262 FVLIELRVPE

-283 IFAGNAAYAFLLGF
+283 IFSGNAAFAFLLGV

-303 IFLPLYLQAVKDLSP
+303 IFLPLYFQAVKEMSP
-318 TRSGLALL
+318 TESGLALL
-326 PMIIGIFSASIPSG
+326 PMIVGIFAASIPSG
-340 QLMSRTGRYKI
+340 QLMSRTGRYKQ
-351 YPIASAILVGVA
+351 YPIISAVMVAAA
-363 MLLLSTIALDT
+363 MLLFSTIDIGT
-374 PYWQLAIY
+374 PYWQLALY

-395 IIVTAAQNSVSRKH
+395 IVVTAAQNSAPRQH

-429 AVYGAV
+429 ALFGAV
-435 LTSRLKV
+435 LTSRLKD
-442 HLEDVVP
+442 HLADTVPNATQAVV
-449 AAAKGSIDSLA
+449 DQLA
-460 KAANSVQALHMM
+460 KAANSVQALHSLPA
-472 PQPGRGWALSSL
+472 PQPRGWALESL
-484 VAAMG
+484 VKAMD
-489 DVFLVSLPFLAVAL
+489 DVFLVALPFLAIAL

-513 LASREDGAGKSD
+513 LGGRDSAPPQD
-525 PGDADIEAA
+525 EAA
-534 AAAESTYSI
+534 ADAEASATAALH